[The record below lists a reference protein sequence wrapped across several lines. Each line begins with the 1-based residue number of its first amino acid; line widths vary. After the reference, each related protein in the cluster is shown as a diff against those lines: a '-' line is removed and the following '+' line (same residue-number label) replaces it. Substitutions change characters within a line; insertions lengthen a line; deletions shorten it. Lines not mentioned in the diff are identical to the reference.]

1 MERLQKIIAQAG
13 IASRRKAEE
22 LIVQGKV
29 SVNGKVVK
37 EMGIQVAPED
47 EILVNGTNIKKEEKV
62 YYLLNKPKRTISSVS
77 DDKRRA
83 TVMTCFP
90 DVTERIFPIGRL
102 DYETTGILLMTND
115 GEFANLMMH
124 PRSHILKTYECA
136 VDGILDDLMC
146 TKLERGIPL
155 EDGKTLPAEVTI
167 VSRSEKK
174 KKTVLLITIQ
184 EGRNREVRR
193 MMEYFHCE
201 VTRLNRVQYA
211 FLELGNLRQGQ
222 YRKLRSYEVKKLK
235 AMANTQSEFTPN
247 R

>member
-1 MERLQKIIAQAG
+1 MERLQKVIAQAG

-22 LIVQGKV
+22 LIAQGKV
-29 SVNGKVVK
+29 SVNGTIVK
-37 EMGIQVAPED
+37 EMGVQVGPTD
-47 EILVNGTNIKKEEKV
+47 EILVNGTNIKREEKV
-62 YYLLNKPKRTISSVS
+62 YYLLNKPKKTISSVS
-77 DDKRRA
+77 DDKGRT
-83 TVMTCFP
+83 TVMACFP

-102 DYETTGILLMTND
+102 DYDTTGALLMTND

-124 PRSHILKTYECA
+124 PRNHIEKTYECA
-136 VDGILDDLMC
+136 VDGIIDDHMV
-146 TKLERGIPL
+146 TKLEHGISL
-155 EDGKTLPAEVTI
+155 EDGKTLPAKVQI

-174 KKTVLLITIQ
+174 NKTVLLITIQ

-222 YRKLRSYEVKKLK
+222 YRKLRSFEVKKLK
-235 AMANTQSEFTPN
+235 ACADQSPASMPK